1 MKQTGQVKKLNKWV
15 PHELTARQKN
25 SFEVKSSLILCKNNE
40 QFLHWIVMCN
50 KKWILYDKW
59 QIPAE
64 WLDQEEF
71 SKHFRKSN
79 VHQKR
84 VMVTVWW
91 SATSLIHYGFL
102 NPSKI
107 ITSEKY
113 AQEIYEMH

>member
-1 MKQTGQVKKLNKWV
+1 MLDKWV
-15 PHELTARQKN
+15 SHTVTTNEKN
-25 SFEVKSSLILCKNNE
+25 HCEVSFLILGSNNKP
-40 QFLHWIVMCN
+40 FLDQIVTCDE
-50 KKWILYDKW
+50 KWILYDKW

-113 AQEIYEMH
+113 AQQIDELH